1 MASNLNRLI
10 SSIEKETKQLLRD
23 KEALLLI
30 FVMPL
35 AFVLIMSLAMQDTFR
50 DKGGVVLPIVII
62 DNDRG
67 VVGQSFV
74 EAFSALETF
83 KVDSAIEGG
92 DNSEAA
98 VKADVAAGRHKF
110 AIFIPQS
117 ATIEAQAAIQRQLRF
132 TKGTGGAL
140 VNVRLLSDPQLR
152 QDMRGLAAVSV
163 NRALAAIENR
173 LLWEQFAAL
182 AGMKITS
189 EREAEIRAALIA
201 NRPFAEVR
209 AEDAASRPAVDGSP
223 MPTSVQQSVPAWS
236 LFAIFFTVIPLTVTF
251 IKERQAGCLQRLRS
265 MPVPVWVIML
275 GKAVPFFIINQLQ
288 FVMLLL
294 VGTFIIPLLGGDRL
308 HIGDAPVAIAMM
320 SIASSLAAVC
330 YGLAAAAYCKTTE
343 QATTFGGASVIIFG
357 ALGGIMV
364 PKFIM
369 PPAMQRLTIVSP
381 MSWGLD
387 GYLAIFVRH
396 GAVRDILSEFA
407 GLLVFAAIAAVVAA
421 LKLRKITR

>member
-1 MASNLNRLI
+1 M
-10 SSIEKETKQLLRD
+10 RD

-50 DKGGVVLPIVII
+50 EKGGVVLPVVII
-62 DNDRG
+62 DNDHG
-67 VVGQSFV
+67 AVGQSII
-74 EAFSALETF
+74 ESFSAIETF
-83 KVDSAIEGG
+83 KVDTAIEGG

-98 VKADVAAGRHKF
+98 IKADVAAGRHKF
-110 AIFIPQS
+110 AIIIPQS
-117 ATIEAQAAIQRQLRF
+117 ASIEAKAAIQRQLRF
-132 TKGTGGAL
+132 AKGTGKAP

-152 QDMRGLAAVSV
+152 QDMRGLAAVST
-163 NRALAAIENR
+163 NRALQAIENR

-182 AGMKITS
+182 AGMKITP
-189 EREAEIRAALIA
+189 EREKEIREVLAA

-209 AEDAASRPAVDGSP
+209 AEDAAAHRIVDGAP

-236 LFAIFFTVIPLTVTF
+236 LFAIFFTVIPLSVTF

-308 HIGDAPVAIAMM
+308 QIGDAPFAIAMV
-320 SIASSLAAVC
+320 SIASSFAAVC

-369 PPAMQRLTIVSP
+369 PPAMQRLAVVSP

-387 GYLAIFVRH
+387 GYLDIFVRH
-396 GAVRDILSEFA
+396 GSVRDILVEFA
-407 GLLVFAAIAAVVAA
+407 GLLAFAAIAAVVAT
-421 LKLRKITR
+421 LKLRRITR